1 MEIADFLTALAIFCG
16 DMTASFFFSGTEIGF
31 YRASKAKV
39 VLEAL
44 LGSRR
49 SRFLLWLVNHPPIFI
64 STVLLGN
71 NLANNFVS
79 LGAVLIFQVLFPDSS
94 AALLSTV
101 VATPFVF
108 IYGELLPKSIFLL
121 LPNRLLKLSVPFFW
135 ILVPIFLPVSLF
147 LSGLNFLIA
156 WLLGEKNTQYA
167 LQMSDAELKQMIGE
181 GKSAG
186 ILHPVQETLAV
197 RILQLQTV
205 PLSKYSVPL
214 KKFPVIHEK
223 MMREEM
229 IQTARKFG
237 AGWVL
242 VQKNPNVNV
251 KSHLE
256 GFCFFHDLLLMKEG
270 EPLPLRPL
278 LTLPVST
285 RFASAMGKMF
295 SAEVPFAVLKNVKGE
310 FIGAVLRQLQHS

>member
-16 DMTASFFFSGTEIGF
+16 GMTASFFFSGTEIGF
-31 YRASKAKV
+31 YRVSKAKV

-49 SRFLLWLVNHPPIFI
+49 SRTLLRLVNHPPIFI

-79 LGAVLIFQVLFPDSS
+79 LGAVLLFQVLFPNSS

-121 LPNRLLKLSVPFFW
+121 MPNRLLKLCIPIFW
-135 ILVPIFLPVSLF
+135 ILVPLFLPVSLF
-147 LSGLNFLIA
+147 LSGLNSLIA
-156 WLLGEKNTQYA
+156 WFLGEKTPKYA

-186 ILHPVQETLAV
+186 ILHPAQETLAG
-197 RILQLQTV
+197 RIFQLQTV
-205 PLSKYSVPL
+205 PLSKFSVPL
-214 KKFPVIHEK
+214 KKFPVVHEK
-223 MMREEM
+223 MTRDEM
-229 IQTARKFG
+229 IQTARKFE

-242 VQKNPNVNV
+242 VQKNPNESV

-256 GFCFFHDLLLMKEG
+256 GFCFFHDLLLMQEG
-270 EPLPLRPL
+270 EKLPLRPL

-285 RFASAMGKMF
+285 RFADAMGKMYTN
-295 SAEVPFAVLKNVKGE
+295 EVPFAVLKNVKGE
-310 FIGAVLRQLQHS
+310 FIGAVLRQIP